1 MVNFTQE
8 QLDAFW
14 ARYVSMKAPEVN
26 YTYVAEPEF
35 AAMLN
40 YVECHRLYGFADWDR
55 LYSGK
60 YSTSAV
66 IPIFNGPTK
75 S

>member
-1 MVNFTQE
+1 MEFTE
-8 QLDAFW
+8 DQLNSFW
-14 ARYVSMKAPEVN
+14 ARYVGMKAPEVN

-40 YVECHRLYGFADWDR
+40 YVTCHRLYGFADWDR
-55 LYSGK
+55 PYSGK
-60 YSTSAV
+60 FSVSAV
-66 IPIFNGPTK
+66 TPIFNGPTT